1 MSQTEIVISGFG
13 GQGALL
19 AGQMLA
25 EAGMHEGKHVT
36 WLPSYGPEMR
46 GGTAHCTVI
55 VGDEP
60 IGSPIVQRPKAVI
73 ALNKPSVTKYEP
85 MLKADGYLI
94 VNATLVEERPERP
107 DIHSLMIDASSIA
120 ERLGSIKM
128 TNIVALGALLS
139 VVPVVEPTGLK
150 DTLRKKVEKIAPDL
164 VEANLLALDA
174 GLTAGQSIDV
184 GQGAAMPQGG

>member
-25 EAGMHEGKHVT
+25 EAAMNEGKHVT

-55 VGDEP
+55 VADEP
-60 IGSPIVQRPKAVI
+60 IGSPIVQRPAVVI
-73 ALNKPSVTKYEP
+73 ALNKPSVAKYEP
-85 MLKADGYLI
+85 MLKKNGYLI
-94 VNATLVEERPERP
+94 INASLVEEAPSRP
-107 DIHSLMIDASSIA
+107 DIHSLMVDASNIA

-128 TNIVALGALLS
+128 ANIVALGALLS
-139 VVPVVEPTGLK
+139 VIPVVDPNRLK
-150 DTLRKKVEKIAPDL
+150 ETLAHKVKKIAPDL
-164 VEANLLALDA
+164 VDANLLALA
-174 GLTAGQSIDV
+174 EGLAATSEAEIN
-184 GQGAAMPQGG
+184 AAMPRGG

>member
-55 VGDEP
+55 IGDEA
-60 IGSPIVQRPKAVI
+60 IGSPIVQRPQAVI

-85 MLKADGYLI
+85 MMKPGGFLI
-94 VNATLVEERPERP
+94 INATLVEDQPERS
-107 DIHSLMIDASSIA
+107 DIHSLMIDASAIA

-139 VVPVVEPTGLK
+139 VVPVVDPVGLK
-150 DTLRKKVEKIAPDL
+150 DTLRRKVEKIAPDL
-164 VEANLLALDA
+164 VEANSLALDE
-174 GLTAGQSIDV
+174 GLAAAQSLGLEQD
-184 GQGAAMPQGG
+184 AAMPQGG